1 MDAYLAIAS
10 RRDARRYRPDPLPE
24 ATVTRILDAGDEVAN
39 DLLAEA
45 VEALGV
51 GIGSAVTL
59 LDVEAVVLGG
69 GLGERLGPRWLKR
82 IERAARPHT
91 FFRDAPE
98 YRLAELGDL
107 GGAIGATLL
116 VR

>member
-1 MDAYLAIAS
+1 
-10 RRDARRYRPDPLPE
+10 
-24 ATVTRILDAGDEVAN
+24 
-39 DLLAEA
+39 
-45 VEALGV
+45 
-51 GIGSAVTL
+51 
-59 LDVEAVVLGG
+59 VLGG